1 MTYNNLK
8 NPFVVVKN
16 IPEALFCDR
25 NAETDFLIK
34 QIENGRNTVLV
45 SPRRMGKT
53 GLIQHFLTLTL

>member
-8 NPFVVVKN
+8 NPFVIVKN

-34 QIENGRNTVLV
+34 
-45 SPRRMGKT
+45 
-53 GLIQHFLTLTL
+53 